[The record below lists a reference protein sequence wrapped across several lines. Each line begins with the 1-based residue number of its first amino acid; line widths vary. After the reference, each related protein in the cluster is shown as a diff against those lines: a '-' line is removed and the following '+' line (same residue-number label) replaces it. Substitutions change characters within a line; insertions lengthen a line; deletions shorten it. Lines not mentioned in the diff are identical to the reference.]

1 MATDTGAPL
10 KALCDEFIAALGA
23 EAVVWGDAVEARYR
37 ADWSGMA
44 PVCPLA
50 LLRPVSTDQ
59 VAAALRICH
68 AHRVPVVPQGG
79 LTGLAGG
86 PEPDR
91 HPGGGALAQLRLVF
105 AEPWALFVQNNLF
118 AIFVFLQSFS
128 CYFIFIESKKF
139 ALGIL

>member
-50 LLRPVSTDQ
+50 LLRPASTDQ

-68 AHRVPVVPQGG
+68 AQRVPVVPQGG

-86 PEPDR
+86 AMPQADAVLLSLERMNTIEEVD
-91 HPGGGALAQLRLVF
+91 ALAATLTTQ
-105 AEPWALFVQNNLF
+105 AGAT
-118 AIFVFLQSFS
+118 LQ
-128 CYFIFIESKKF
+128 
-139 ALGIL
+139 AV